1 MPSVPAFSSTIFNML
16 KKENNM
22 LLNDA
27 NFSYAQLVNKKLAL
41 IFLKIVLY
49 LRQSLVFQ
57 EFNVMKFKITTTIL
71 LKLKLFW

>member
-1 MPSVPAFSSTIFNML
+1 MTSVPAFSSTIFNML

-27 NFSYAQLVNKKLAL
+27 NFSYAQWVNEKLAL
-41 IFLKIVLY
+41 NFLKIVLY

>member
-57 EFNVMKFKITTTIL
+57 EFNVMKFKITTAIL